1 MDMAQPMME
10 QQVTEPSLTSKTGFL
25 ADWLSRVS
33 TDASLINNGVYIYL
47 MDVASQ
53 MAEVVGRTDMAI
65 ELRTRY
71 DAAKEAW
78 NRIYVDPETGK
89 TKTPSKMVTSNNSGY
104 RSFLRN
110 RIGLQCI

>member
-1 MDMAQPMME
+1 
-10 QQVTEPSLTSKTGFL
+10 
-25 ADWLSRVS
+25 
-33 TDASLINNGVYIYL
+33 

-53 MAEVVGRTDMAI
+53 MAEVVGRADMAV

-89 TKTPSKMVTSNNSGY
+89 TKTPNGKIQDTEASYATALVYNVFNEANKEKAAENYLNTCLLYTS
-104 RSFLRN
+104 R
-110 RIGLQCI
+110 CV